1 LIDLTPYRFNA
12 LIFDCD
18 GTLAHTAPLHF
29 ISMREA
35 LGAQGHALTRAWYF
49 ERVGLSR
56 HDLFEDYQKCYG
68 VPVDV
73 EAASRVSQDVY
84 ADHVK
89 DAQPVTEVVAVAKE
103 YYGKMPMIVASGGER
118 HLVLASLVAIGVN
131 DMFSQTVTRCDVAN
145 GKPAPDIFL
154 EAAKRLQT
162 PPSECLVFEDSKEG
176 MEAARRAGMQAIDVR
191 PFITAASEVLI

>member
-1 LIDLTPYRFNA
+1 MIDLTPYRFSA

-35 LGAQGHALTRAWYF
+35 LRAQGYEISRAWYF

-56 HDLFEDYQKCYG
+56 HDLFNDYQQGHG

-73 EAASRVSQDVY
+73 DAASRKSQEVY
-84 ADHVK
+84 SEHVMQ
-89 DAQPVTEVVAVAKE
+89 AQPVVEVVSLVEK
-103 YYGKMPMIVASGGER
+103 YHGKVPMAVASGGER
-118 HLVLASLVAIGVN
+118 HLVLASLVAIGIS
-131 DMFSQTVTRCDVAN
+131 DMFSHIVTRCDVTK

-154 EAAKRLQT
+154 ETARRLQI

-176 MEAARRAGMQAIDVR
+176 LEAAKRAEMQAIDVR
-191 PFITAASEVLI
+191 PFIVAAP